1 MSTLLNQPLS
11 EPLGS
16 AEPRLP
22 IEPPV
27 QEKFWSGRRIVIG
40 LIVLWLLSGIFL
52 VQPDQQAV
60 VTRFGAVTEPRVL
73 PGIHYAL
80 PWPIDRVAKL
90 KVQQLQRL
98 LIGGDLPDSVLGRNN
113 PLASQFITGDQNII
127 NMRVVVQYSVGVP
140 ADYLFGTQDVAKAIA
155 AAVEAELARR
165 IAHRGVDAVL
175 TTEKIAIQDET
186 LAAAQKRINDYH
198 AGVLLSTVNIENVS
212 PPAEAADAFRDV
224 TNARADT
231 TRIVNEAEGYAN
243 DLVPRARG
251 EADQLRESAE
261 AYKLSKVN
269 QAAGDAARF
278 DQIAAE
284 YAKASEVT
292 GRRLYIETMEQI
304 MPRIRKMIVDPNG
317 NLDLT
322 ILRKGDPPPTAPKK

>member
-1 MSTLLNQPLS
+1 MSSPFLQPEILPP
-11 EPLGS
+11 ES
-16 AEPRLP
+16 AP
-22 IEPPV
+22 
-27 QEKFWSGRRIVIG
+27 QERYWTPRRILIG
-40 LIVLWLLSGIFL
+40 LVVIWIASGIFL
-52 VQPDQQAV
+52 VQADQQAV
-60 VTRFGAVTEPRVL
+60 VTRFGAVTERRVT

-80 PWPIDRVAKL
+80 PWPIDSVTKL

-98 LIGGDLPDSVLGRNN
+98 VIGGDLPDNVLGRSN

-127 NMRVVVQYSVGVP
+127 NMRVVVQYSVSVP
-140 ADYLFGTQDVAKAIA
+140 DEYLFGTQDVGKAIGST
-155 AAVEAELARR
+155 VEAELARR
-165 IAHRGVDAVL
+165 IAHRGVDAIL
-175 TTEKIAIQDET
+175 TSEKVAIQDET
-186 LAAAQKRINDYH
+186 RAAAQARINDYH
-198 AGVLLSTVNIENVS
+198 AGVQISTVNIENVS

-251 EADQLRESAE
+251 EAQQLRNSAE
-261 AYKLSKVN
+261 AYKASKVN

-292 GRRLYIETMEQI
+292 GHRLYIETMEQI
-304 MPRIRKMIVDPNG
+304 LPKIKKMIIDPDG

-322 ILRKGDPPPTAPKK
+322 ILRKGDPPPATAPKK

>member
-1 MSTLLNQPLS
+1 MNPVMTKAAPSP
-11 EPLGS
+11 EPVLV
-16 AEPRLP
+16 ERPKP
-22 IEPPV
+22 
-27 QEKFWSGRRIVIG
+27 QYWSPRRIAVA
-40 LIVLWLLSGIFL
+40 LVVLWLVSGIFV

-60 VTRFGAVTEPRVL
+60 VTRFGAVTEPRVF

-80 PWPIDRVAKL
+80 PWPVDMVAKL

-98 LIGGDLPDSVLGRNN
+98 VIGGDIPDAVLGRSN

-140 ADYLFGTQDVAKAIA
+140 AEYLFRTQDVSKAIA
-155 AAVEAELARR
+155 AVVEAEIARR

-186 LAAAQKRINDYH
+186 LAAAQKRINSYH
-198 AGVLLSTVNIENVS
+198 AGVILSTVNIENVS
-212 PPAEAADAFRDV
+212 PPPEAADAFRDV

-243 DLVPRARG
+243 DLIPRARG
-251 EADQLRESAE
+251 EAEQLRDSSE
-261 AYKLSKVN
+261 AYKMSKVN
-269 QAAGDAARF
+269 QAAGDASRF

-284 YAKASEVT
+284 YAKASELT
-292 GRRLYIETMEQI
+292 GRRLYLETMEQI
-304 MPRIRKMIVDPNG
+304 MPKIRKMIVDPDG

-322 ILRKGDPPPTAPKK
+322 ILRRGEAPPKK

>member
-1 MSTLLNQPLS
+1 MIAGRALIGSDEKPL
-11 EPLGS
+11 EPDILK
-16 AEPRLP
+16 EPAAP
-22 IEPPV
+22 EPY
-27 QEKFWSGRRIVIG
+27 WTRRRIVIG
-40 LIVLWLLSGIFL
+40 VIVLWILSGIFL
-52 VQPDQQAV
+52 VQPDQQVV

-98 LIGGDLPDSVLGRNN
+98 VVGGDLPDSVLGRNN
-113 PLASQFITGDQNII
+113 PLAAQFITGDQNII

-140 ADYLFGTQDVAKAIA
+140 ADYLFRAQDVAKAIGA
-155 AAVEAELARR
+155 VVEAELSRR

-175 TTEKIAIQDET
+175 TTEKVAIQDET

-198 AGVLLSTVNIENVS
+198 AGVLLSTVNIENAA

-243 DLVPRARG
+243 DLIPRARG
-251 EADQLRESAE
+251 EAEQLRESAE

-269 QAAGDAARF
+269 QASGDAARF
-278 DQIAAE
+278 DQMEAE
-284 YAKASEVT
+284 YAKASQVT
-292 GRRLYIETMEQI
+292 GQRLYIETMEQI
-304 MPRIRKMIVDPNG
+304 LPRIRKMIVDPDG

-322 ILRKGDPPPTAPKK
+322 ILRKGDPPPAKK

>member
-1 MSTLLNQPLS
+1 MQTEVTATAPMS
-11 EPLGS
+11 
-16 AEPRLP
+16 
-22 IEPPV
+22 
-27 QEKFWSGRRIVIG
+27 KRRRAIIG
-40 LIVLWLLSGIFL
+40 IAALWILSGIFL

-80 PWPIDRVAKL
+80 PWPIDRVTKL

-98 LIGGDLPDSVLGRNN
+98 VIGGDLPDSVIGRSN

-140 ADYLFGTQDVAKAIA
+140 SEYLFSNMDVSKTIQS
-155 AAVEAELARR
+155 AVEAELARR
-165 IAHRGVDAVL
+165 IAHSGVDAVL
-175 TTEKIAIQDET
+175 TTEKVAIQDET

-198 AGVLLSTVNIENVS
+198 AGVILSTVNIENVT

-243 DLVPRARG
+243 DLIPRARG
-251 EADQLRESAE
+251 EAQQLLESAE

-269 QAAGDAARF
+269 QATGDAARF
-278 DQIAAE
+278 IQIAAE

-292 GRRLYIETMEQI
+292 GHRLYIEAMEQI
-304 MPRIRKMIVDPNG
+304 LPKIKKMIVDTNS

-322 ILRKGDPPPTAPKK
+322 ILRKGDAAPAKKP

>member
-1 MSTLLNQPLS
+1 MNPLV
-11 EPLGS
+11 
-16 AEPRLP
+16 
-22 IEPPV
+22 IEPPPEV
-27 QEKFWSGRRIVIG
+27 IAEPAAPERYWSRRRILLG
-40 LIVLWLLSGIFL
+40 LFALWVLSGVFL

-60 VTRFGAVTEPRVL
+60 VTRFGAVTEDGKRVL

-80 PWPIDRVAKL
+80 PWPIESVTKL

-98 LIGGDLPDSVLGRNN
+98 VIGGDLPDSVLGRTN
-113 PLASQFITGDQNII
+113 PLAAQFITGDQNII

-140 ADYLFGTQDVAKAIA
+140 AEYLFGTQDVAKAIG

-165 IAHRGVDAVL
+165 VAHGGVDAIL
-175 TTEKIAIQDET
+175 TTEKIAIQEET
-186 LAAAQKRINDYH
+186 RVAAQKRIDDYR
-198 AGVLLSTVNIENVS
+198 AGVILSTVNIENVS

-243 DLVPRARG
+243 DLIPRARG
-251 EADQLRESAE
+251 EAEQLRNSAE

-269 QAAGDAARF
+269 QASGDASRF
-278 DQIAAE
+278 GQIEAE

-292 GRRLYIETMEQI
+292 GHRLYIETMEQI
-304 MPRIRKMIVDPNG
+304 MPRIKKIIIDPDG

-322 ILRKGDPPPTAPKK
+322 ILRKGDPAPTAPKKQ

>member
-1 MSTLLNQPLS
+1 MSSLFTEPALS
-11 EPLGS
+11 PHPEAPGEPV
-16 AEPRLP
+16 
-22 IEPPV
+22 V
-27 QEKFWSGRRIVIG
+27 QEPYWSSRRIALG
-40 LIVLWLLSGIFL
+40 LLALWLLSGIFL

-80 PWPIDRVAKL
+80 PWPIDSVTKL

-98 LIGGDLPDSVLGRNN
+98 VIGGDLPDSVLGRTN
-113 PLASQFITGDQNII
+113 PLAAQFITGDQNII
-127 NMRVVVQYSVGVP
+127 NMRVIVQYSVGVP
-140 ADYLFGTQDVAKAIA
+140 ADYLFGTQDVAKAIG

-165 IAHRGVDAVL
+165 VAHGGVDAVL

-198 AGVLLSTVNIENVS
+198 AGVILSTVNIENVS

-231 TRIVNEAEGYAN
+231 TRIVSEAEGYAN
-243 DLVPRARG
+243 DLIPRARG
-251 EADQLRESAE
+251 EADQLQNSAE

-269 QAAGDAARF
+269 QATGDASRF
-278 DQIAAE
+278 DQMEAE

-304 MPRIRKMIVDPNG
+304 MPKIRKMIVDSDG

-322 ILRKGDPPPTAPKK
+322 ILRKADPPPKKP

>member
-1 MSTLLNQPLS
+1 
-11 EPLGS
+11 LG
-16 AEPRLP
+16 A
-22 IEPPV
+22 V
-27 QEKFWSGRRIVIG
+27 A
-40 LIVLWLLSGIFL
+40 LWILSGVFL

-60 VTRFGAVTEPRVL
+60 VTRFGAVTESRVL

-80 PWPIDRVAKL
+80 PWPVDRVTKL

-98 LIGGDLPDSVLGRNN
+98 VIGGDIPDSVLGRNN

-127 NMRVVVQYSVGVP
+127 NMRVIVQYSVGVP
-140 ADYLFGTQDVAKAIA
+140 SDYLFSNLDVSRTIQ

-165 IAHRGVDAVL
+165 IAHTGVDAVL

-186 LAAAQKRINDYH
+186 RAAAQRRINGYRT
-198 AGVLLSTVNIENVS
+198 GVILSTVNIEDVT

-243 DLVPRARG
+243 DLIPRARG
-251 EADQLRESAE
+251 EAQQLTDSADG
-261 AYKLSKVN
+261 YKLSKVN

-278 DQIAAE
+278 NQIAAE
-284 YAKASEVT
+284 YAKASQVT
-292 GRRLYIETMEQI
+292 GRRLYIEAMEQI
-304 MPRIRKMIVDPNG
+304 LPKVKKMIVDPNG

-322 ILRKGDPPPTAPKK
+322 ILRKGEAAPAAKP

>member
-1 MSTLLNQPLS
+1 MSSLLTEVPGTL
-11 EPLGS
+11 EPN
-16 AEPRLP
+16 EPV
-22 IEPPV
+22 PP
-27 QEKFWSGRRIVIG
+27 ERYWSRRRIATGI
-40 LIVLWLLSGIFL
+40 LVLWILSGIFL

-60 VTRFGAVTEPRVL
+60 VTRYGAVTEPRVL

-80 PWPIDRVAKL
+80 PWPIDSVTKL

-98 LIGGDLPDSVLGRNN
+98 VIGGDLPDSVLGRTN
-113 PLASQFITGDQNII
+113 PLAAQFITGDQNII
-127 NMRVVVQYSVGVP
+127 NMRVVVQYYVGIP
-140 ADYLFGTQDVAKAIA
+140 ADYLFGTQDVSKAIG

-165 IAHRGVDAVL
+165 LAHRGVDAVL
-175 TTEKIAIQDET
+175 TTEKVAIQDET
-186 LAAAQKRINDYH
+186 RAAAQKRVEDYR
-198 AGVLLSTVNIENVS
+198 AGVILASVNIENVT

-231 TRIVNEAEGYAN
+231 TRIVSEAQGYAN
-243 DLVPRARG
+243 DLIPRARG
-251 EADQLRESAE
+251 EAEQLRNSAE

-269 QAAGDAARF
+269 QASGDASRF

-292 GRRLYIETMEQI
+292 GHRLYIETMEQI
-304 MPRIRKMIVDPNG
+304 MPKIKKMIIDPDG

-322 ILRKGDPPPTAPKK
+322 ILRKGDPAPATPARKP

>member
-1 MSTLLNQPLS
+1 MSTLLNQPAPAVERENPV
-11 EPLGS
+11 EPGLR
-16 AEPRLP
+16 EPY
-22 IEPPV
+22 
-27 QEKFWSGRRIVIG
+27 WTWRRILLG
-40 LIVLWLLSGIFL
+40 LLALWILSGIFL
-52 VQPDQQAV
+52 VAPDQQAV
-60 VTRFGAVTEPRVL
+60 VTTFGKVTEPRVL

-80 PWPIDRVAKL
+80 PWPIDRVTKL

-98 LIGGDLPDSVLGRNN
+98 VIGGDIPDTVLGRSN

-127 NMRVVVQYSVGVP
+127 NMRVVVQYFVGVP
-140 ADYLFGTQDVAKAIA
+140 ADYLFRTQDVGKAIG

-165 IAHRGVDAVL
+165 IAHSSVDDVL
-175 TTEKIAIQDET
+175 TTQKVAIQDET
-186 LAAAQKRINDYH
+186 RAAAQRRLNDYH
-198 AGVLLSTVNIENVS
+198 VGVMLSTVNIENVT

-243 DLVPRARG
+243 DLIPRARG

-261 AYKLSKVN
+261 AYKLAKVN

-278 DQIAAE
+278 DEMEAE
-284 YAKASEVT
+284 YVKASAVT
-292 GRRLYIETMEQI
+292 GHRLYVETMEQI
-304 MPRIRKMIVDPNG
+304 LPKIKKMIVDPNG

-322 ILRKGDPPPTAPKK
+322 ILRRGDPAPKK

>member
-1 MSTLLNQPLS
+1 MSSIVGPALAGPDQPDLTL
-11 EPLGS
+11 EP
-16 AEPRLP
+16 APKERYWTPRRLLL
-22 IEPPV
+22 
-27 QEKFWSGRRIVIG
+27 G
-40 LIVLWLLSGIFL
+40 LIALWLLSGVFL

-60 VTRFGAVTEPRVL
+60 VTRFGAVAERRVT

-80 PWPIDRVAKL
+80 PWPIDSVAKL

-98 LIGGDLPDSVLGRNN
+98 VIGGDLPDSVLGRSN
-113 PLASQFITGDQNII
+113 PLAAQFITGDQNII
-127 NMRVVVQYSVGVP
+127 NMRVIVQYSVSVP
-140 ADYLFGTQDVAKAIA
+140 SEYLFGTQDVAKAIG

-165 IAHRGVDAVL
+165 IAHRGVDAIL
-175 TTEKIAIQDET
+175 TTEKVAIQDET
-186 LAAAQKRINDYH
+186 RAAAQERINDYH
-198 AGVLLSTVNIENVS
+198 AGVTLSTVNIENVS

-251 EADQLRESAE
+251 EAEQLRESAE

-269 QAAGDAARF
+269 QAAGDASRF
-278 DQIAAE
+278 EQIAAE

-292 GRRLYIETMEQI
+292 AHRLYMETMEQV
-304 MPRIRKMIVDPNG
+304 MPRIRKMIVDPDG

-322 ILRKGDPPPTAPKK
+322 ILRKGDPPPGNAPKK

>member
-1 MSTLLNQPLS
+1 MNSLLN
-11 EPLGS
+11 EPE
-16 AEPRLP
+16 A
-22 IEPPV
+22 PV
-27 QEKFWSGRRIVIG
+27 KLIAKEQTWSPRRIAMG
-40 LIVLWLLSGIFL
+40 LVLLWILSGVFL

-73 PGIHYAL
+73 PGIHYAM
-80 PWPIDRVAKL
+80 PWPIDSVTKL

-98 LIGGDLPDSVLGRNN
+98 VIGGDLPDSVLGRSN

-140 ADYLFGTQDVAKAIA
+140 AEYLFSTQDVAKAIG
-155 AAVEAELARR
+155 AAVESELARR
-165 IAHRGVDAVL
+165 IAHGEVDAVL
-175 TTEKIAIQDET
+175 TTEKVAIQDET
-186 LAAAQKRINDYH
+186 RAAAQKRIDDYH
-198 AGVLLSTVNIENVS
+198 AGVILSTVNIENVT

-243 DLVPRARG
+243 DLIPRARG
-251 EADQLRESAE
+251 EAQQLHDSAD
-261 AYKLSKVN
+261 AYKLSRVN
-269 QAAGDAARF
+269 QAMGDASRF
-278 DQIAAE
+278 EQIAAE

-292 GRRLYIETMEQI
+292 GHRLYIETMEEI
-304 MPRIRKMIVDPNG
+304 MPKIRKLIVDPSG

-322 ILRKGDPPPTAPKK
+322 ILRKGEPAPTPAKKP

>member
-1 MSTLLNQPLS
+1 MQT
-11 EPLGS
+11 E
-16 AEPRLP
+16 ATAA
-22 IEPPV
+22 PPM
-27 QEKFWSGRRIVIG
+27 GARRRIMIG
-40 LIVLWLLSGIFL
+40 IAALWILSGIFL

-80 PWPIDRVAKL
+80 PWPIDRVTKL

-98 LIGGDLPDSVLGRNN
+98 VIGGDIADSVVGRSN

-140 ADYLFGTQDVAKAIA
+140 SEYLFSNMDVSKTIQ

-165 IAHRGVDAVL
+165 IAHSGVDAVL
-175 TTEKIAIQDET
+175 TTEKVAIQDET

-198 AGVLLSTVNIENVS
+198 AGVILSTVNIENVT

-243 DLVPRARG
+243 DLIPRARG
-251 EADQLRESAE
+251 EAQQLLESAQ

-269 QAAGDAARF
+269 LATGDAARF
-278 DQIAAE
+278 TQIAAE
-284 YAKASEVT
+284 YGKASEVT
-292 GRRLYIETMEQI
+292 GHRLYIEAMEQI
-304 MPRIRKMIVDPNG
+304 LPKIKKMIVDPNS

-322 ILRKGDPPPTAPKK
+322 ILRKGDTAPVKKP

>member
-1 MSTLLNQPLS
+1 MSSLLNQPALAPEPEFPS
-11 EPLGS
+11 EL
-16 AEPRLP
+16 A
-22 IEPPV
+22 V
-27 QEKFWSGRRIVIG
+27 QETYWSRRRIIWG
-40 LIVLWLLSGIFL
+40 LVALWVLSGIFL
-52 VQPDQQAV
+52 VAPDQQAV

-80 PWPIDRVAKL
+80 PWPIDSVTKL

-98 LIGGDLPDSVLGRNN
+98 VIGGDIPDSVLGRSN

-140 ADYLFGTQDVAKAIA
+140 ADYLFRTQDVSKAIGA
-155 AAVEAELARR
+155 VVEAELARR
-165 IAHRGVDAVL
+165 IAHSGVDDVL
-175 TTEKIAIQDET
+175 TTQKVAIQDET
-186 LAAAQKRINDYH
+186 RAAAQKRINDYR
-198 AGVLLSTVNIENVS
+198 AGVILSTVNIENVT

-243 DLVPRARG
+243 DLIPRARG
-251 EADQLRESAE
+251 EAQQLHDSAD

-269 QAAGDAARF
+269 QASGDAARF
-278 DQIAAE
+278 DQMEAE
-284 YAKASEVT
+284 YAKASAVT
-292 GRRLYIETMEQI
+292 GHRLYIETMEQI
-304 MPRIRKMIVDPNG
+304 MPKIRKMIVDPDG

-322 ILRKGDPPPTAPKK
+322 ILRKGDPAPATPKKP

>member
-1 MSTLLNQPLS
+1 MQTEATAAPPMS
-11 EPLGS
+11 
-16 AEPRLP
+16 AR
-22 IEPPV
+22 
-27 QEKFWSGRRIVIG
+27 RRIIIG
-40 LIVLWLLSGIFL
+40 IVALWILSGIFL

-80 PWPIDRVAKL
+80 PWPIDRVTKL

-98 LIGGDLPDSVLGRNN
+98 VIGGDLPDSVVGRSN

-140 ADYLFGTQDVAKAIA
+140 SEYLFSNMDVSKTIQ

-165 IAHRGVDAVL
+165 IAHSGVDAVL
-175 TTEKIAIQDET
+175 TTEKVAIQDET

-198 AGVLLSTVNIENVS
+198 AGVILSTVNIENVT

-243 DLVPRARG
+243 DLIPRARG
-251 EADQLRESAE
+251 EAQQLLESAE

-269 QAAGDAARF
+269 LATGDAARF
-278 DQIAAE
+278 SQIAAE

-292 GRRLYIETMEQI
+292 GHRLYIEAMEQI
-304 MPRIRKMIVDPNG
+304 LPKIKKMIVDPNS

-322 ILRKGDPPPTAPKK
+322 ILRKGDAAPAKKP